1 MAVHRDKLLWGFI
14 ILSRNI
20 CDTITWS
27 IVIWTEDVLNFMEC
41 FCPPVDILYA
51 VWTVKPSLCFFSF
64 FFICTFLW
72 QPFELFKALF
82 YLTDFWKESQSPAPL
97 PGRPLFHY
105 TESDKRTDFGMFL
118 KQFTIHIPSQMGSR
132 NVLAVTFSLSS
143 LYLMSKEKAFYGKM
157 NSLTGSSGAHCEL
170 YLLLNDFSKLMVF
183 RDCFC

>member
-1 MAVHRDKLLWGFI
+1 MAGHRDKLLWGFI

-82 YLTDFWKESQSPAPL
+82 YLTDFEKREPKSGPTSRSAPI
-97 PGRPLFHY
+97 PLHCGHY
-105 TESDKRTDFGMFL
+105 TVYL
-118 KQFTIHIPSQMGSR
+118 KQFTVHIPSQMGSR
-132 NVLAVTFSLSS
+132 NVLAVTFRLLS

-157 NSLTGSSGAHCEL
+157 NSLTRSSGAHCEL
-170 YLLLNDFSKLMVF
+170 YLLFNDFSKLLVF